1 VLAALGVLMS
11 MMSQVAA
18 FCKDVYQMK
27 LLWTVEFEDGSILQW
42 FEDDGSQVLPFWSS
56 ESRVKKV
63 IKLLEDFDGG
73 LPASI
78 ELDEFEA
85 DWVQDLVDSNI
96 RIGPNWAGE
105 ELSGTTF
112 EANELVRRIYRQGKQ
127 ASENT

>member
-1 VLAALGVLMS
+1 MS

-18 FCKDVYQMK
+18 FCRDVYQMK